1 VARVAA
7 LPLVLGPL
15 AVGALAA
22 WGQIRG
28 AGLSERL
35 PATSDKAPCDRTQV
49 VRLGHQVQY
58 CPLFR
63 PDVPVYDSPDQG
75 NAARQV
81 GTLNSGGQAN
91 WFVGQSRRSSYTS
104 DGAANRWW
112 AYTLSDGPTG
122 QWGWVP
128 EVFFTGGKDDE
139 RDAGLHL
146 CDTRGNACRP

>member
-112 AYTLSDGPTG
+112 AT
-122 QWGWVP
+122 
-128 EVFFTGGKDDE
+128 
-139 RDAGLHL
+139 H
-146 CDTRGNACRP
+146 